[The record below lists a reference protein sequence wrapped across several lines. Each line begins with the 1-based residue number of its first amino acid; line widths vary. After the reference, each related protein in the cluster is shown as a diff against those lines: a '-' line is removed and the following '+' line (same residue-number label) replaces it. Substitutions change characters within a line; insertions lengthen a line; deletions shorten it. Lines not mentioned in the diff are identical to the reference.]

1 MGSKKKYEEI
11 VSNLNGVILTDFDF
25 EQNEEVNFKYIVASK
40 LMRSEKLILG
50 IVQKKVIVKPSYLD
64 SCKKAKKWLGSE
76 PFCWNNDEKLL
87 SFIPSDG
94 TECKIKDKR
103 IKDQVDIVQA
113 IQSWQRNEENVFYA
127 KKIFIWVPNGRSNTY
142 SKILRAHR
150 AHVYSINTAENEEFD
165 QQKLLRQCKEINV
178 EIDEVYLEN
187 DEKYNKE
194 LYKSMR
200 KALALLGKYWSTEKQ
215 VACYDTDYILDWT
228 LEGSVFEQSDVKKEE
243 YRFEI

>member
-64 SCKKAKKWLGSE
+64 SCKKAKKWLSSE
-76 PFCWNNDEKLL
+76 PFCWNNDEKLM
-87 SFIPSDG
+87 SFVPSNG
-94 TECKIKDKR
+94 TECKHKNQA

-113 IQSWQRNEENVFYA
+113 IQSWQGMERERNCFFGKN
-127 KKIFIWVPNGRSNTY
+127 IFIWVPNGRSNTY

-150 AHVYSINTAENEEFD
+150 ANVYSINTAENEEFD
-165 QQKLLRQCKEINV
+165 QEDLVKQCRDIEV
-178 EIDEVYLEN
+178 EIDEVYLGNEEEIRQAAKAWSKAKKRQN
-187 DEKYNKE
+187 DKKYTNA
-194 LYKSMR
+194 LFKSMM
-200 KALALLGKYWSTEKQ
+200 KAL
-215 VACYDTDYILDWT
+215 C
-228 LEGSVFEQSDVKKEE
+228 
-243 YRFEI
+243 